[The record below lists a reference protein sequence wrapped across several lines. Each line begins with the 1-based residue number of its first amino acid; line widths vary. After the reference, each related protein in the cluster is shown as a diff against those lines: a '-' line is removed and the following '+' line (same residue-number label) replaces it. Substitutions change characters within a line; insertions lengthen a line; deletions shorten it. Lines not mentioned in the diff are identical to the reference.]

1 MNTSNCQSFQD
12 KGKVSGL
19 GNAEIVN
26 FDFPGFAYQK
36 EFKMHDEQD
45 NSMYKHIYIIK
56 EVNLRRKKQVTN
68 KYMKR
73 YSIFPLGKETKL
85 IPPCLRIQ
93 KKKLSAPMIRI
104 IISLRNLSINFYPYF
119 GEKFGNIFKDED
131 AHSL

>member
-45 NSMYKHIYIIK
+45 NSMYKHTNIIK

-93 KKKLSAPMIRI
+93 KKKIVSTNDKDYYFTQKFEYKF
-104 IISLRNLSINFYPYF
+104 SSIFWR
-119 GEKFGNIFKDED
+119 KIWQ
-131 AHSL
+131 HI

>member
-1 MNTSNCQSFQD
+1 MNTSNCQSLQD

-45 NSMYKHIYIIK
+45 NSMYKHTYIIK
-56 EVNLRRKKQVTN
+56 EVNLGRKKQVTN

-93 KKKLSAPMIRI
+93 KKKIVST
-104 IISLRNLSINFYPYF
+104 NDKDYYFTQKFEYKFLSIFWR
-119 GEKFGNIFKDED
+119 KIWQ
-131 AHSL
+131 HI